1 VSNFTNGGMVQMFYG
16 ATDFNQNL
24 TSWCVTTTTSEPN
37 LFSTDSALTS
47 ANKPV
52 WGTCPP

>member
-1 VSNFTNGGMVQMFYG
+1 VSNFANGGMVQMFYG

>member
-1 VSNFTNGGMVQMFYG
+1 MGYMFNN
-16 ATDFNQNL
+16 ATLFNQNL
-24 TSWCVTTTTSEPN
+24 TGWCVTNISSEPTG
-37 LFSTDSALTS
+37 FSVSSALTS